1 MESIDQS
8 EIPAYVRVSATE
20 ARMLFLAVRCW
31 QDAQKSGN
39 QVADGLSVRLEKII
53 AEFDL
58 VFGGPQ
64 VH

>member
-1 MESIDQS
+1 MESLDQS

-39 QVADGLSVRLEKII
+39 HVAEGLSVRLEKIV
-53 AEFDL
+53 A
-58 VFGGPQ
+58 
-64 VH
+64 